1 MEGFCK
7 RPGPARPKLAACSFS
22 SEEAKVSA
30 GCGPRCLAKT
40 CATISSACSAI
51 SSECEQAI
59 LCRLSVSLL
68 PHLPSSPS
76 LPLSLSPSPPLSLS
90 PVCNVT
96 HKLRGISTLTTY
108 TSETMPRT
116 NAGSRL
122 TSARNSSPVPMPAAA
137 VGSRPTRRA
146 RSWRWV
152 MGCKACCGRVRGI
165 HREGLVLS
173 ARSRSLV

>member
-7 RPGPARPKLAACSFS
+7 RPGPARPKLAVSSFS

-76 LPLSLSPSPPLSLS
+76 PPLSLSPSVHCYPQTAWDQHIDYLYLRNNAPDQHRLSAHLCPKLKSCAYACGCSWLS
-90 PVCNVT
+90 ADAE
-96 HKLRGISTLTTY
+96 STL
-108 TSETMPRT
+108 MALGDGMQGLLWAC
-116 NAGSRL
+116 AGHPSGGV
-122 TSARNSSPVPMPAAA
+122 SVA
-137 VGSRPTRRA
+137 
-146 RSWRWV
+146 
-152 MGCKACCGRVRGI
+152 
-165 HREGLVLS
+165 
-173 ARSRSLV
+173 

>member
-59 LCRLSVSLL
+59 LCRLSVSLFPL
-68 PHLPSSPS
+68 LPS
-76 LPLSLSPSPPLSLS
+76 SPSPPLSLS

-96 HKLRGISTLTTY
+96 HKLRGISTLTTC

-165 HREGLVLS
+165 HREELVPS